1 MRKLLLVLGVVLL
14 SVQLCAQQRTVT
26 GKVVDEKGAPVPG
39 ASIQVKGTK
48 IGTTTGE
55 DGAYSLNVPP
65 GANALLFSAV
75 GLTEQEMNIG
85 TRSFIAVVLS
95 SKGNLLTEVVV
106 TSLGITRDKR
116 SLGYAT
122 QSIKADQL
130 VDKGQVNLLSALQGK
145 VAGVNITGAS
155 GSPGASVN
163 INIRGITSFQG
174 SNQPLFI
181 VDGIPISNDVD
192 RTNGGPLGTLGDNQ
206 PANRA
211 LDLDLNNIESVN
223 ILKGPAAS
231 VLYGSRAAA
240 GAIIITTKKGGNAK
254 GRAEISFSSSYSIQN
269 ATGLPAVQ
277 NIYGQGLGGVY
288 NPVST
293 SSWGPRFGATPTIAN
308 GLLVSG
314 NPVDYKAYPNNIKDF
329 FEMGTISDNNLSVN
343 GGDLKQNY
351 TFSAGYLTQTGIL
364 PNTSLKRAN
373 IKFGANTVIRDKVKL
388 GGSMTFTNTIQNGI
402 LGGNGQSALGIL
414 AGLARSIDLTSYKVN
429 GTYKNPDGSNNYVIP
444 NTENPYFGAY
454 ENPLKSNVYRIL
466 GNVTLGYDITNWL
479 NISYRLGVDAYTDR
493 RKQIFAVGSGRVPAG
508 QVLENTIF
516 RSEINGDLILSARKN
531 DFLVKE
537 LSISGLIGQN
547 INQRTFQTIQVQG
560 DNLAIGGFYNVNNAT
575 TFTNGTVE
583 SNSLQRIVG
592 HYAQVS
598 LAYKNYLFLELTG
611 RADQSSTLPKNK
623 NIYFYP
629 SISGGFV
636 FTDAFKINPGILSYG
651 KIRASAAKVGRDAP
665 VYQLQNVYVNAGYG
679 NNVAN
684 FNFPLSIPI
693 GSIAGFGASSRI
705 APLTLSPEFTSSY
718 ELGVNLGLWKNR
730 VSVDVAYFD
739 EVSKNQI
746 INVALAP
753 STGYASKTTNIG
765 ELTNKGFEALVNIT
779 PISTRSLKWDIAANY
794 SKVVNKVV
802 SIAPGIDNFAVPGSA
817 FTGSIPSIK
826 VNYPYGVILGGV
838 IPRSPDG
845 QRLINPASGIYQPTI
860 ANQVLSN
867 PNPDYTLGVTNNFKY
882 KGLSLGFTFD
892 FTKGGQI
899 LSFTS
904 ALYKSRGVLK
914 ETATDREQPRI
925 LPGVIQDATGKYVP
939 NNIQVSAQTYWQT
952 LGGLQSEFNVY
963 DATVFRMR
971 DVSLSYD
978 LPNSAIERLRI
989 NGIRFTV
996 FANNVFFVAPNAII
1010 DPAVNTQGAG
1020 NIRGLELQSAPNA
1033 RTMGVSLKIS
1043 L

>member
-1 MRKLLLVLGVVLL
+1 MRKSLILMGILLLSL
-14 SVQLCAQQRTVT
+14 QLMAQQRTIT
-26 GKVVDEKGAPVPG
+26 GRVVDEKGNPLPG

-48 IGTTTGE
+48 IGTTTQA
-55 DGAYSLNVPP
+55 DGTYSIKVPD
-65 GANALLFSAV
+65 NAKALIFSSI
-75 GLTEQEMNIG
+75 GLADQEISIG
-85 TRSFIAVVLS
+85 TSTNIPVVLT
-95 SKGNLLTEVVV
+95 SKGNTLTEVVV
-106 TSLGITRDKR
+106 TSLGIARDKR

-122 QSIKADQL
+122 QSIKGDQL
-130 VDKGQVNLLSALQGK
+130 QDKGQVNLVSALQGK

-155 GSPGASVN
+155 GSAGASVN

-240 GAIIITTKKGGNAK
+240 GAIVITTKKGGSARGK
-254 GRAEISFSSSYSIQN
+254 AEVIFSSAYSVQN
-269 ATGLPAVQ
+269 AIGLPDVQ
-277 NIYGQGLGGVY
+277 NDYGQGLGGVY

-293 SSWGPRFGATPTIAN
+293 SSWGPKFGSTPTVAN
-308 GLLVSG
+308 GLLVGGVPQS
-314 NPVDYKAYPNNIKDF
+314 YKAYPNNIKDF
-329 FEMGTISDNNLSVN
+329 FETGTISDNNLTVN

-373 IKFGANTVIRDKVKL
+373 IKFGANTVIRDKIKL
-388 GGSMTFTNTIQNGI
+388 GGSVTFTNTLQNGI
-402 LGGNGQSALGIL
+402 LGGNGQSSLGIL
-414 AGLARSIDLTSYKVN
+414 AGLARSIDLIGYKTR
-429 GTYKNPDGSNNYVIP
+429 GDYKNPDGSNNYVIP

-454 ENPLKSNVYRIL
+454 ENPLKSNLYRIL

-479 NISYRLGVDAYTDR
+479 NVSYRLGVDAYTDR

-516 RSEINGDLILSARKN
+516 RSEVNGDLIISAHKN
-531 DFLVKE
+531 DFIIKDLN
-537 LSISGLIGQN
+537 ISGLVGQN
-547 INQRTFQTIQVQG
+547 INQRNFQTVQVQG
-560 DNLAIGGFYNVNNAT
+560 DNLAIPGFYNVSNAT
-575 TFTNGTVE
+575 TFTNGSGE

-598 LAYKNYLFLELTG
+598 FAYKNFLFLELTG
-611 RADQSSTLPKNK
+611 RADQSSTLPKDK
-623 NIYFYP
+623 NVYFYP

-636 FTDAFKINPGILSYG
+636 FTDALKINSDVISYG
-651 KIRASAAKVGRDAP
+651 KLRASAAKVGRDAP
-665 VYQLQNVYVNAGYG
+665 VYQLQNVYVSGAYG
-679 NNVAN
+679 NNVAS
-684 FNFPLSIPI
+684 FNFPF
-693 GSIAGFGASSRI
+693 GTTAGFGASSRI

-718 ELGVNLGLWKNR
+718 EVGLNLGLWKNR
-730 VSVDVAYFD
+730 ISIDVAYFD
-739 EVSKNQI
+739 EVSKSQI

-765 ELTNKGFEALVNIT
+765 ELTNKGWEALVNISA
-779 PISTRSLKWDIAANY
+779 ISTRDFKWDISANY
-794 SKVVNKVV
+794 SKVINKVV

-817 FTGSIPSIK
+817 FIGSIPSIK
-826 VNYPYGVILGGV
+826 VGYPYGVILGGV

-845 QRLINPASGIYQPTI
+845 QRLINPATGAYQPTI

-867 PNPDYTLGVTNNFKY
+867 PNPDYSFGITNNLRY

-914 ETATDREQPRI
+914 ETAIDREQPRI
-925 LPGVIQDATGKYVP
+925 LPGVILDGTGKYVP

-963 DATVFRMR
+963 DATVFRLR
-971 DVSLSYD
+971 DISIGYD
-978 LPNSAIERLRI
+978 VPASVIKNLKI
-989 NGIRFTV
+989 NGIRFSI
-996 FANNVFFVAPNAII
+996 FANNVFYVAPNAII

-1020 NIRGLELQSAPNA
+1020 NIRGLELQSAPSA
-1033 RTMGVSLKIS
+1033 RTVGASLKIS